1 MKNEQEQEKKQVKK
15 IQNNEKIESKI
26 VTKENKKFNKG
37 ITLIALVITIVV
49 LIILGGMSINLV
61 LGESG
66 LFTRARQAVED
77 FNQKA
82 IEEKLQILYAEQL
95 IDENSKNTTA
105 TKDAT
110 RILEE
115 MVGKG
120 AITQEDIEQFN
131 KYLEKYNEKIIGIS
145 SKEDL
150 KKIGTDDAYP
160 LTGMYVQLED
170 IMNEEEQFTP
180 IGTEEEP
187 FTGVYNGNGKNIDK
201 LTINANSEN
210 SGMFGTNTG
219 TIKNIT
225 IENCNINSEYT
236 IVGTVVGNNSGLI
249 ENCTVNNG
257 ELNSNS
263 NNDKDGSQLGG
274 ICGRNNDEGMIRNCK
289 NYANV
294 TGNYKLVGG
303 ICGYNLSGTIENCYN
318 YGTIIGPC
326 QIGGITGYASGTIQ
340 NCINEKSVK
349 SIIDDSIIYDASY
362 IGGIVGYS
370 GKCKITHC
378 INKGEIQGDK
388 GYFGGIVGYA
398 NTGTS
403 IIQCSNLADISGK
416 DKAIGGICG
425 LLNYECDVDQC
436 YNLKNISGDSY
447 VGGLVGAVRANSHI
461 TNSYNKGNIT
471 ASENLVGGLVGIAHC
486 AIENCYNTGV
496 ITLNSST
503 NSYVGNLFGYVSTK
517 DVKIEE
523 LKNCYYLSTGSGKAA
538 GNEDEIEKIE
548 GAIGKTNVEMQS
560 LAKELGSEFVD
571 STEGDKYP
579 KLKWQK

>member
-1 MKNEQEQEKKQVKK
+1 MNIRK
-15 IQNNEKIESKI
+15 
-26 VTKENKKFNKG
+26 NKG

-303 ICGYNLSGTIENCYN
+303 ICGYNRGGNIENCTN
-318 YGTIIGPC
+318 YGTIEGLS
-326 QIGGITGYASGTIQ
+326 QVGGITGDSQGIDESNIANIK
-340 NCINEKSVK
+340 NCINEGSVSAPNSK
-349 SIIDDSIIYDASY
+349 NQSQVGGIAGWNEYSTVSNCVNKGYVTGNKYPVGGIVGNSYLNSLITHCYNLHDITGNTGVGGIAGTIDPGTHIDLCYNLNCISGQSN
-362 IGGIVGYS
+362 IGGIVGA
-370 GKCKITHC
+370 IR
-378 INKGEIQGDK
+378 
-388 GYFGGIVGYA
+388 
-398 NTGTS
+398 TG
-403 IIQCSNLADISGK
+403 A
-416 DKAIGGICG
+416 
-425 LLNYECDVDQC
+425 LL
-436 YNLKNISGDSY
+436 
-447 VGGLVGAVRANSHI
+447 
-461 TNSYNKGNIT
+461 TNSYNKGKVVAESN
-471 ASENLVGGLVGIAHC
+471 SVGGLVGSTRSP
-486 AIENCYNTGV
+486 IENCCNTGEV
-496 ITLNSST
+496 SLKST
-503 NSYVGNLFGYVSTK
+503 TNQNIGALFGYVYTN
-517 DVKIEE
+517 DVSVDN
-523 LKNCYYLSTGSGKAA
+523 LKNCYYLEGTAEKAC
-538 GNEDEIEKIE
+538 GNVENIE
-548 GAIGKTNVEMQS
+548 GAISASANEMPS
-560 LAKELGSEFVD
+560 LADILGDELI
-571 STEGDKYP
+571 
-579 KLKWQK
+579 